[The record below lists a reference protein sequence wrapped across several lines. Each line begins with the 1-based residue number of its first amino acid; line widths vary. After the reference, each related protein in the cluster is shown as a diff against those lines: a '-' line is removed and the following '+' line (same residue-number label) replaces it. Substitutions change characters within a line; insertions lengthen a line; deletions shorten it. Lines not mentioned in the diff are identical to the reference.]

1 MQFAGYSSDS
11 LAERMLDSKAKVLIT
26 ADGVW
31 RGEKLLLL
39 KSICDEAMM
48 KVKSHG
54 HEVES
59 CVVVAHL
66 RRLNNPQGKESAGG
80 ENATLFAFETNRVDL
95 RYVNRFDTLD
105 VEED

>member
-1 MQFAGYSSDS
+1 
-11 LAERMLDSKAKVLIT
+11 MLDSRAKVLIT

-39 KSICDEAMM
+39 KTICDEAMS

-54 HEVES
+54 HDVES

-66 RRLNNPQGKESAGG
+66 RRLNNPQGKDPAGG
-80 ENATLFAFETNRVDL
+80 ENATLFAFEIQSS
-95 RYVNRFDTLD
+95 RFTVRKSMQRLSLKALSL
-105 VEED
+105 